1 MPDKRKLLA
10 YTLPMV
16 TFIVL
21 LGAGSVLRKISNNIW
36 FTSAEHWIYP
46 VQTILCGALLIR
58 FYRDYPF
65 SVPQPSWF
73 HHGDRRF
80 SFSPLDFATTIS
92 WIGTAHDRLQSGQHF
107 RQSVAILLANHHS
120 TFPSAGHS
128 GSLCR
133 RNLLARFSPSL
144 FDQRKL

>member
-1 MPDKRKLLA
+1 HMVYLGGTLDLSGANDPLWCAADPLL
-10 YTLPMV
+10 
-16 TFIVL
+16 
-21 LGAGSVLRKISNNIW
+21 SRIS
-36 FTSAEHWIYP
+36 
-46 VQTILCGALLIR
+46 
-58 FYRDYPF
+58 F

-133 RNLLARFSPSL
+133 RNLLARFLLRYLINENFDRFPSG
-144 FDQRKL
+144 